1 MFKPNAKKEFF
12 IAEAQSKFGISL
24 TLHYLYA
31 YSAVKIGC
39 GSEML
44 KKYFGISLTLHYLC
58 NFR

>member
-1 MFKPNAKKEFF
+1 MP
-12 IAEAQSKFGISL
+12 
-24 TLHYLYA
+24 

>member
-1 MFKPNAKKEFF
+1 MKTGCGSELLKKY
-12 IAEAQSKFGISL
+12 FGISL